1 MAQRTFSPL
10 TVVLGCVFFFSAHV
24 FAVSAVLG
32 VDLGTEYIKAA
43 LVKPGIPLDIVLTK
57 DSRRKEI
64 SAVTF
69 KPLQSGPKSGSYPER
84 LYGSDAIAL
93 SARFPHDV
101 YPNLKTLLGLSV
113 DDPIVQQYAARHPA
127 LQLEKN
133 EARGTAA
140 FKSKVFTE
148 EEEAWLVEELLAMEL
163 QSIQKNAEAA
173 AGAGTSVR
181 SMVLTVPPYFTT
193 EEKRA
198 IQAAADLSGLKVL
211 SLISDGLAVGL
222 NYATSRQFPNINEGG
237 KPEYH
242 LVFDMGAGSAK
253 ATVMKFQGRT
263 VKDVGKFNKTIQEVS
278 VIGTGWDRTL
288 GGDTLNYL
296 IVDDMVAQF
305 VESKGGKKISADADK
320 VKAHG
325 RAIAKLTKEA
335 ERLRHVL
342 SANQQAGASFE
353 GLYEDVDFKYK
364 LTRSDFEKMAE
375 THAFR
380 AEAVLMRALTAAQ
393 LELSD
398 LTSVILHG
406 GASRTPFVQKQLE
419 QAVGSA
425 EKLRS
430 NVNSD
435 EAAVFGAGFRA
446 AELSPSFR
454 VKEIRISEGANY
466 ASGMKWTNNKNKLQH
481 QRLWSPVSPQGGVP
495 KDVTFTN
502 HEDFDV
508 TFYQYVEAAEKDV
521 KVFSTKNLTASV
533 AELKEKYSCVDS
545 DIHFKV
551 GVKLSSESGEVEVT
565 KATVECEAEAP
576 EKEGFVD
583 GVKNL
588 FGFGNKKG
596 DQKPLDGEEDEEF
609 STTGSESSTTA
620 STKTES
626 TTASSSPVPSDAAA
640 VGKEPAPKKKELVT
654 INVEFTLEKAGLP
667 ELSREELVKSKDRL
681 KAFETS
687 DKARRLREE
696 ALNQLEGFTYKVRD
710 LLESDSFIAASTAEE
725 RATLE
730 KKNSEASDWL
740 YEEGADASRD
750 ELKKKYKELNDPV
763 TKIQKRSEESEKRP
777 ELIKALKEA
786 LNSTQTFVGT
796 IRKQIEEYD
805 EWHASAA
812 TEPSSSTSTET
823 PSATPSGDFDGL
835 EDEDSTGKERTMED
849 VVKEKG
855 PVPPLY
861 KREDI
866 EVVEDVYETTSKWLN
881 EMEKKQDALA
891 ATADPVLLVKDLQAK
906 RDKLD
911 KAGMDLA
918 MKGVKN
924 MEGKTKKASKA
935 AKAAKKTKSTATA
948 STSATASPEDGKKST
963 TTIPSKSSTAGEAPA
978 GRTVELPGGG
988 SYVQFGGSDG
998 DTPSEAEIEEI
1009 LKKFDQSQHAQQ
1021 AAAKEQEQDDALEHD
1036 EL

>member
-10 TVVLGCVFFFSAHV
+10 TIVLGCVFFFSTHV

-32 VDLGTEYIKAA
+32 IDLGTEYIKAA

-69 KPLQSGPKSGSYPER
+69 KPLQGGPKSGVYPER

-113 DDPIVQQYAARHPA
+113 DDPIVQEYAARHPA

-133 EARGTAA
+133 KKRGTAA

-173 AGAGTSVR
+173 AGSGTSIR
-181 SMVLTVPPYFTT
+181 SIVLTVPPYFTV

-198 IQAAADLSGLKVL
+198 IQTAADLAGLKVL
-211 SLISDGLAVGL
+211 SLISDGLSVGL

-237 KPEYH
+237 KAEHH
-242 LVFDMGAGSAK
+242 LVFDMGAGSTK

-263 VKDVGKFNKTIQEVS
+263 VKDIGKFNKTVQEVS
-278 VIGTGWDRTL
+278 VIGSDWDRTL
-288 GGDTLNYL
+288 GGDALNYL

-305 VESKGGKKISADADK
+305 IESKAAKKISADADK

-364 LTRSDFEKMAE
+364 LTRADFEKMAE
-375 THAFR
+375 SHAAR
-380 AEAVLMRALTAAQ
+380 VDAVILGALKTAQ
-393 LELSD
+393 LELAD

-419 QAVGSA
+419 QVVGSA
-425 EKLRS
+425 DKLRS

-435 EAAVFGAGFRA
+435 EAAVFGAAFRA

-454 VKEIRISEGANY
+454 VKEIRISEGGNY
-466 ASGMKWTNNKNKLQH
+466 PSGMKWTNNKNKLQH
-481 QRLWSPVSPQGGVP
+481 QRLWSAISPQGGVP
-495 KDVTFTN
+495 KEVTFTN

-508 TFYQYVEAAEKDV
+508 TFYQQIGSAEQDT
-521 KVFSTKNLTASV
+521 KVLTTKNLTASI

-545 DIHFKV
+545 DIQFKV
-551 GVKLSSESGEVEVT
+551 GVKLSGENGEVDVT
-565 KATVECEAEAP
+565 KATVECEAEAS

-588 FGFGNKKG
+588 FGFGKK
-596 DQKPLDGEEDEEF
+596 DQKPLDGDEDA
-609 STTGSESSTTA
+609 ESSTTSSESSA
-620 STKTES
+620 TTTTSTKTD
-626 TTASSSPVPSDAAA
+626 TTSASSSPSPSDPTSDD
-640 VGKEPAPKKKELVT
+640 KEPAKKKVLVT
-654 INVEFTLEKAGLP
+654 INVDFTLEKAGRP
-667 ELSREELVKSKDRL
+667 DLSRDDLIHSKDRL
-681 KAFETS
+681 KAFEAS

-696 ALNQLEGFTYKVRD
+696 ALNQLEGFTYKVRS
-710 LLESDSFIAASTAEE
+710 LLESETFIAASTAEE

-730 KKNSEASDWL
+730 KKNNEASDWL

-750 ELKKKYKELNDPV
+750 DLKKRYKELHDPV
-763 TKIQKRSEESEKRP
+763 AKIQKRSEEADKRP
-777 ELIKALKEA
+777 ELVKALKDA
-786 LNSTQTFVGT
+786 LNSTQSFVNT
-796 IRKQIEEYD
+796 IKKQIDEYD
-805 EWHASAA
+805 EWHASAS
-812 TEPSSSTSTET
+812 TGSSSSTSTET
-823 PSATPSGDFDGL
+823 PSATPSGDFDDL
-835 EDEDSTGKERTMED
+835 EDDDSSKERTMDD

-861 KREDI
+861 KREDVD
-866 EVVEDVYETTSKWLN
+866 VVDDLYESTTKWLK
-881 EMEKKQDALA
+881 EMEKKQDALT
-891 ATADPVLLVKDLQAK
+891 ATDDPVLLVKDLQAK

-924 MEGKTKKASKA
+924 FEGKTKKANKS
-935 AKAAKKTKSTATA
+935 AKTKKTKSATATATA
-948 STSATASPEDGKKST
+948 SASSGDSKEKPT
-963 TTIPSKSSTAGEAPA
+963 TTVPSKSSTAEPEAPA

-988 SYVQFGGSDG
+988 SYVQFGADG
-998 DTPSEAEIEEI
+998 DTPSEADIEEI
-1009 LKKFDQSQHAQQ
+1009 LKKFEQSQQGQGQAGAQ
-1021 AAAKEQEQDDALEHD
+1021 EDAPEHD

>member
-1 MAQRTFSPL
+1 MAQHTFSPL
-10 TVVLGCVFFFSAHV
+10 TIVLGCFFFFSTHV
-24 FAVSAVLG
+24 FAISAVLG
-32 VDLGTEYIKAA
+32 IDLGTEYIKAA

-69 KPLQSGPKSGSYPER
+69 KPPQTGPKAGAYPER

-101 YPNLKTLLGLSV
+101 YPNLKTLLGLPF
-113 DDPIVQQYAARHPA
+113 DDPIVQEYAARHPS
-127 LQLEKN
+127 LQLDKN
-133 EARGTAA
+133 KDRGTAA

-148 EEEAWLVEELLAMEL
+148 DEDSWLVGELLAMEL

-173 AGAGTSVR
+173 AGPGTSIR
-181 SMVLTVPPYFTT
+181 SIVLTIPPYFTIQ
-193 EEKRA
+193 EKRA
-198 IQAAADLSGLKVL
+198 IQTAADLAGLKVL

-237 KPEYH
+237 KPEH
-242 LVFDMGAGSAK
+242 HIVFDMGAGSAK
-253 ATVMKFQGRT
+253 ATVMKFQSRT
-263 VKDVGKFNKTIQEVS
+263 IKDIGKFNKTIQEVA
-278 VIGTGWDRTL
+278 VIGSAWDRTL
-288 GGDTLNYL
+288 GGDALNYL

-305 VESKGGKKISADADK
+305 VESKGAKKISADADK

-325 RAIAKLTKEA
+325 RAIAKLLKEA
-335 ERLRHVL
+335 ERVRHVL

-364 LTRSDFEKMAE
+364 LTRADFEKMAE
-375 THAFR
+375 GHAAR
-380 AEAVLMRALTAAQ
+380 VDTVILSALKTAQ

-398 LTSVILHG
+398 LDSVILHG

-419 QAVGSA
+419 QVVGSA

-454 VKEIRISEGANY
+454 VKEIRISEGTNY
-466 ASGMKWTNNKNKLQH
+466 PSGMKWTNNKNKLQH
-481 QRLWSPVSPQGGVP
+481 QRLWSAVSPQGGAP
-495 KDVTFTN
+495 KEVTFSN

-508 TFYQYVEAAEKDV
+508 TFYQQVGDVEQDT
-521 KVFSTKNLTASV
+521 KVLTTKNLTASV

-551 GVKLSSESGEVEVT
+551 GVKLSGENGEVEVT
-565 KATVECEAEAP
+565 KATVECEADG
-576 EKEGFVD
+576 KEGFVD

-588 FGFGNKKG
+588 FGFGKK
-596 DQKPLDGEEDEEF
+596 DQKPLDGEEDV
-609 STTGSESSTTA
+609 ESSTTA
-620 STKTES
+620 AESSTSTMASTKTEATS
-626 TTASSSPVPSDAAA
+626 ASSSPVPSEAAA
-640 VGKEPAPKKKELVT
+640 DDKELVKKKELVT
-654 INVEFTLEKAGLP
+654 INVDFTLEKAGRP
-667 ELSREELVKSKDRL
+667 ELSREELIKSKDRL

-687 DKARRLREE
+687 DKARRMREE

-710 LLESDSFIAASTAEE
+710 LLENEAFLAASTPEE

-740 YEEGADASRD
+740 YEGGADATRE
-750 ELKKKYKELNDPV
+750 ELKKRYKELHEPV
-763 TKIQKRSEESEKRP
+763 TKIQKRSEEAEKRP
-777 ELIKALKEA
+777 ELVKSLKEA
-786 LNSTQTFVGT
+786 LNSTQSFIST
-796 IRKQIEEYD
+796 ILKQLDEYD
-805 EWHASAA
+805 AWHASAG
-812 TEPSSSTSTET
+812 SSAET
-823 PSATPSGDFDGL
+823 ASATPSSDSDDL
-835 EDEDSTGKERTMED
+835 EDEGGSKERTMDD

-861 KREDI
+861 KREDV
-866 EVVEDVYETTSKWLN
+866 EVVEDVYASTTKWLK
-881 EMEKKQDALA
+881 EMEAKQDALP

-924 MEGKTKKASKA
+924 FEGKSKKASSKSSKPKKA
-935 AKAAKKTKSTATA
+935 
-948 STSATASPEDGKKST
+948 KST
-963 TTIPSKSSTAGEAPA
+963 TTVPSQSSTVEPEAPA
-978 GRTVELPGGG
+978 GKTVELPDGG
-988 SYVQFGGSDG
+988 SYLQFGGEGGDG
-998 DTPSEAEIEEI
+998 PSEAEIEEI
-1009 LKKFDQSQHAQQ
+1009 LKKFQESQQGQGQ
-1021 AAAKEQEQDDALEHD
+1021 ASGKEGAPGHD

>member
-10 TVVLGCVFFFSAHV
+10 TIALGCVFFFSAHV

-69 KPLQSGPKSGSYPER
+69 KPLQGGPKAGVYPER

-113 DDPIVQQYAARHPA
+113 DDPIVQEYAARHPA

-133 EARGTAA
+133 KERGTAA

-163 QSIQKNAEAA
+163 QSIQKNAETA
-173 AGAGTSVR
+173 AGPGTSVR
-181 SMVLTVPPYFTT
+181 SIVLTVPPYFTT

-198 IQAAADLSGLKVL
+198 IQTAADLAGLKVL

-237 KPEYH
+237 KAEHH
-242 LVFDMGAGSAK
+242 LVFDMGAGSTK

-263 VKDVGKFNKTIQEVS
+263 VKDIGKFNKTIQEVA
-278 VIGTGWDRTL
+278 VIGSGWDRTL
-288 GGDTLNYL
+288 GGDALNYL

-342 SANQQAGASFE
+342 SANQQASASFE
-353 GLYEDVDFKYK
+353 GFYEDVDFKYK
-364 LTRSDFEKMAE
+364 LTRTDFEKMAE
-375 THAFR
+375 GHAAR
-380 AEAVLMRALTAAQ
+380 VDAVILSALKTAQ

-419 QAVGSA
+419 QVVGSA
-425 EKLRS
+425 DKLRS

-466 ASGMKWTNNKNKLQH
+466 PSGMKWTNHKSKLQH
-481 QRLWSPVSPQGGVP
+481 QRLWSAISPQGGVP
-495 KDVTFTN
+495 KEVTFNN

-508 TFYQYVEAAEKDV
+508 TFYQQIGSAERDT
-521 KVFSTKNLTASV
+521 KVLTTKNLTASV
-533 AELKEKYSCVDS
+533 TELKEKYSCIDS

-551 GVKLSSESGEVEVT
+551 GVKLSGENGEVEVT
-565 KATVECEAEAP
+565 KATVECEADAP

-588 FGFGNKKG
+588 FGFGKK
-596 DQKPLDGEEDEEF
+596 DQKPLDGEEDA
-609 STTGSESSTTA
+609 ESSTTA
-620 STKTES
+620 SESSTSTTASTETET
-626 TTASSSPVPSDAAA
+626 TTASSSPIPSDAAA
-640 VGKEPAPKKKELVT
+640 DGKEPAKKKELVT
-654 INVEFTLEKAGLP
+654 INVEFTLEKAGRP
-667 ELSREELVKSKDRL
+667 ELSRDELIKSKDRL
-681 KAFETS
+681 KAFEAS

-710 LLESDSFIAASTAEE
+710 LLESEAFIAVSTPEE

-750 ELKKKYKELNDPV
+750 ELKKRYKELHDPV
-763 TKIQKRSEESEKRP
+763 TKIQKRSEEAEKRP
-777 ELIKALKEA
+777 ELVKALKDA
-786 LNSTQTFVGT
+786 LNSTQSFVST
-796 IRKQIEEYD
+796 IQKQID
-805 EWHASAA
+805 D
-812 TEPSSSTSTET
+812 
-823 PSATPSGDFDGL
+823 DFDDL
-835 EDEDSTGKERTMED
+835 EDDDGSKERTMDD

-861 KREDI
+861 KREDV
-866 EVVEDVYETTSKWLN
+866 EVVEDLYESTTKWLK
-881 EMEKKQDALA
+881 EMEKKQDVLA

-924 MEGKTKKASKA
+924 FEGKTKKANKG
-935 AKAAKKTKSTATA
+935 AKSKKTKSTATA
-948 STSATASPEDGKKST
+948 STSSTASASSGEPKKEKST
-963 TTIPSKSSTAGEAPA
+963 TTVPSKSSTAEPEPPA

-988 SYVQFGGSDG
+988 SYVQFGGGDG

-1009 LKKFDQSQHAQQ
+1009 LKKFEQSQQGQGQ
-1021 AAAKEQEQDDALEHD
+1021 AGAKEDAPEHD

>member
-10 TVVLGCVFFFSAHV
+10 AILLGCCFFFSAHV
-24 FAVSAVLG
+24 LAVSAVLG
-32 VDLGTEYIKAA
+32 IDLGTEYIKAA

-69 KPLQSGPKSGSYPER
+69 KPLQSGPKAGAYPER

-101 YPNLKTLLGLSV
+101 YPNLKTLLGLPA
-113 DDPIVQQYAARHPA
+113 DDPIVQEYAARHPA

-133 EARGTAA
+133 KERGTAA
-140 FKSKVFTE
+140 FKSKVFTDDE
-148 EEEAWLVEELLAMEL
+148 DAWLVEELLAMEL

-173 AGAGTSVR
+173 AGSGTSVR
-181 SMVLTVPPYFTT
+181 SIVLTIPPYFTVQ
-193 EEKRA
+193 EKRA
-198 IQAAADLSGLKVL
+198 IQTAADLAGLKVL

-237 KPEYH
+237 KPEH
-242 LVFDMGAGSAK
+242 HIVFDMGAGSAK
-253 ATVMKFQGRT
+253 ATVMKFQSRT
-263 VKDVGKFNKTIQEVS
+263 VKDTGKFNKTIQEVA
-278 VIGTGWDRTL
+278 VIGSAWDRTL
-288 GGDTLNYL
+288 GGDALNYL

-305 VESKGGKKISADADK
+305 VESKGAKKISAEADK

-325 RAIAKLTKEA
+325 RAIAKLLKEA
-335 ERLRHVL
+335 ERVRHVL
-342 SANQQAGASFE
+342 SANQQAAASFE

-364 LTRSDFEKMAE
+364 LTRTDFEKMAE
-375 THAFR
+375 GHAAR
-380 AEAVLMRALTAAQ
+380 VDTVVLNALKTAQ
-393 LELSD
+393 LELSELD
-398 LTSVILHG
+398 SVILHG

-419 QAVGSA
+419 HVLGSA

-454 VKEIRISEGANY
+454 VKEIRISEGTNY
-466 ASGMKWTNNKNKLQH
+466 PSGMKWTNNKNKLQH
-481 QRLWSPVSPQGGVP
+481 QRLWSAVSPQGGAP
-495 KDVTFTN
+495 KEVTFNN

-508 TFYQYVEAAEKDV
+508 TFYQQVGSVEQDT
-521 KVFSTKNLTASV
+521 KVLTTKNLTASV

-545 DIHFKV
+545 DIYFKV
-551 GVKLSSESGEVEVT
+551 GVKLSAENGEVEVT

-588 FGFGNKKG
+588 FGFGKK
-596 DQKPLDGEEDEEF
+596 DQKPLGEEDAES
-609 STTGSESSTTA
+609 STDASESSSSTTA
-620 STKTES
+620 STKTEATS
-626 TTASSSPVPSDAAA
+626 ASSSPVPSEASAD
-640 VGKEPAPKKKELVT
+640 GKEPVKKKELVT
-654 INVEFTLEKAGLP
+654 INVDYTLEKAGRP
-667 ELSREELVKSKDRL
+667 ELSREELIKSKDRL
-681 KAFETS
+681 KSFETS
-687 DKARRLREE
+687 DKARRMREE

-710 LLESDSFIAASTAEE
+710 LLENEAFLAASTPEE

-740 YEEGADASRD
+740 YEGGADATRE
-750 ELKKKYKELNDPV
+750 ELKKRYKELHEPV
-763 TKIQKRSEESEKRP
+763 TKIQKRSEEAEKRP
-777 ELIKALKEA
+777 ELVKALKEA
-786 LNSTQTFVGT
+786 LNSTQSFIST
-796 IRKQIEEYD
+796 IQKQLDEYD
-805 EWHASAA
+805 AWHASAG
-812 TEPSSSTSTET
+812 SSTET
-823 PSATPSGDFDGL
+823 ASATPSSDFDDL
-835 EDEDSTGKERTMED
+835 EDNDGSKERTMDD

-861 KREDI
+861 KREDV
-866 EVVEDVYETTSKWLN
+866 EVVEDVYVSTTKWLK
-881 EMEKKQDALA
+881 EMEAKQNALA
-891 ATADPVLLVKDLQAK
+891 VTEDPVLLVKDLQAK

-924 MEGKTKKASKA
+924 FEGKTKKASSKS
-935 AKAAKKTKSTATA
+935 AKPKKTKSTATA
-948 STSATASPEDGKKST
+948 STALASSGEPKDKST
-963 TTIPSKSSTAGEAPA
+963 TTVPSQSSTVEPEAPA
-978 GRTVELPGGG
+978 GQTVELPGGG
-988 SYVQFGGSDG
+988 SYVKFGGEGGDG
-998 DTPSEAEIEEI
+998 PSEAEIEEV
-1009 LKKFDQSQHAQQ
+1009 LKRFEQSQQGQGQ
-1021 AAAKEQEQDDALEHD
+1021 AGAKEGAPVHD

>member
-10 TVVLGCVFFFSAHV
+10 TIALGCVFFFSAHV

-69 KPLQSGPKSGSYPER
+69 KPLQSGPKPGVYPER

-93 SARFPHDV
+93 WARFPHDV

-113 DDPIVQQYAARHPA
+113 DDPIVQEYAARHPA

-133 EARGTAA
+133 KERGTAA

-163 QSIQKNAEAA
+163 QSIQKNAETA
-173 AGAGTSVR
+173 AGPGTSVR
-181 SMVLTVPPYFTT
+181 SIVLTVPPYFTT

-198 IQAAADLSGLKVL
+198 IQTAADLAGLKVL

-237 KPEYH
+237 KAEHH
-242 LVFDMGAGSAK
+242 LVFDMGAGSTK

-263 VKDVGKFNKTIQEVS
+263 VKDIGKFNKTIQEVA
-278 VIGTGWDRTL
+278 VIGSGWDRTL
-288 GGDTLNYL
+288 GGDALNYL

-342 SANQQAGASFE
+342 SANQQASASFE
-353 GLYEDVDFKYK
+353 GFYEDVDFKYK
-364 LTRSDFEKMAE
+364 LTRTDFEKMAE
-375 THAFR
+375 GHAAR
-380 AEAVLMRALTAAQ
+380 VDAVILSALKTAQ

-419 QAVGSA
+419 QVVGSDD
-425 EKLRS
+425 KLRS

-466 ASGMKWTNNKNKLQH
+466 PSGMKWTNHKSKLQH
-481 QRLWSPVSPQGGVP
+481 QRLWSAISPQGGVP
-495 KDVTFTN
+495 KEVTFNN

-508 TFYQYVEAAEKDV
+508 TFYQQIGSAEQDT
-521 KVFSTKNLTASV
+521 KVLTTKNLTASV
-533 AELKEKYSCVDS
+533 TELKEKYSCIDS

-551 GVKLSSESGEVEVT
+551 GVKLSGENGEVEVT
-565 KATVECEAEAP
+565 KATVECEADAP

-588 FGFGNKKG
+588 FGFGKK
-596 DQKPLDGEEDEEF
+596 DQKPLDGEEDA
-609 STTGSESSTTA
+609 ESSTTA
-620 STKTES
+620 SESSTSTTASTETET
-626 TTASSSPVPSDAAA
+626 TTASSSPIPSDAAA
-640 VGKEPAPKKKELVT
+640 DGKEPAKKKELVT
-654 INVEFTLEKAGLP
+654 INVEFTLEKAGRP
-667 ELSREELVKSKDRL
+667 ELSRDELIKSKDRL
-681 KAFETS
+681 KAFEAS

-710 LLESDSFIAASTAEE
+710 LLESEAFIAVSTPEE

-750 ELKKKYKELNDPV
+750 ELKKRYKELHDPV
-763 TKIQKRSEESEKRP
+763 TKIQKRSEEAEKRP
-777 ELIKALKEA
+777 ELVKALKDA
-786 LNSTQTFVGT
+786 LNSTQSFVST
-796 IRKQIEEYD
+796 IQKQIDEYD
-805 EWHASAA
+805 EWHASAG
-812 TEPSSSTSTET
+812 SSTET
-823 PSATPSGDFDGL
+823 PSATPSSDFDDL
-835 EDEDSTGKERTMED
+835 EDDDGSKERTMDD

-861 KREDI
+861 KREDV
-866 EVVEDVYETTSKWLN
+866 EVVEDLYESTTKWLK
-881 EMEKKQDALA
+881 EMEKKQDVLA

-924 MEGKTKKASKA
+924 FEGKTKKANKG
-935 AKAAKKTKSTATA
+935 AKSKKTKSTATA
-948 STSATASPEDGKKST
+948 STSSTASASSGEPKKEKST
-963 TTIPSKSSTAGEAPA
+963 TTVPSKSSTAEPEPPA

-988 SYVQFGGSDG
+988 SYVQFGGGDG

-1009 LKKFDQSQHAQQ
+1009 LKKFEQSQQGQGQ
-1021 AAAKEQEQDDALEHD
+1021 AGAKEDAPEHD

>member
-1 MAQRTFSPL
+1 MAQHTFSPL
-10 TVVLGCVFFFSAHV
+10 TMVLGCFFFFSAHV

-69 KPLQSGPKSGSYPER
+69 KPLQSGPKAGAYPER

-101 YPNLKTLLGLSV
+101 YPNLKTLLGLSA
-113 DDPIVQQYAARHPA
+113 DDPIVQEYAARHPA

-133 EARGTAA
+133 KERGTAA
-140 FKSKVFTE
+140 FKSKAFTDDDD
-148 EEEAWLVEELLAMEL
+148 AWLVEELLAMEL

-173 AGAGTSVR
+173 AGSGTSVR
-181 SMVLTVPPYFTT
+181 SIVLTIPPYFTIQ
-193 EEKRA
+193 EKRA
-198 IQAAADLSGLKVL
+198 IQTAADLAGLKVL

-237 KPEYH
+237 KPEH
-242 LVFDMGAGSAK
+242 HIVFDMGAGSAK
-253 ATVMKFQGRT
+253 ATVMKFQSRT
-263 VKDVGKFNKTIQEVS
+263 VKDTGKFNKTIQEVA
-278 VIGTGWDRTL
+278 VIGSAWDRTL
-288 GGDTLNYL
+288 GGDALNYL
-296 IVDDMVAQF
+296 ILDDMVAQF
-305 VESKGGKKISADADK
+305 VESKGGKKISAEADK

-325 RAIAKLTKEA
+325 RAIAKLLKEA
-335 ERLRHVL
+335 ERVRHVL
-342 SANQQAGASFE
+342 SANQQAAASFE

-364 LTRSDFEKMAE
+364 LTRADFEKMAE
-375 THAFR
+375 GHAAR
-380 AEAVLMRALTAAQ
+380 VDTVILDALKTAQ

-398 LTSVILHG
+398 LDSVILHG
-406 GASRTPFVQKQLE
+406 GASRTPFVQKRLE
-419 QAVGSA
+419 HVVGSA

-454 VKEIRISEGANY
+454 VKEIRISEGTNY
-466 ASGMKWTNNKNKLQH
+466 PSGMKWTNNKNKLQH
-481 QRLWSPVSPQGGVP
+481 QRLWSAVSPQGGAP
-495 KDVTFTN
+495 KEVTFNN

-508 TFYQYVEAAEKDV
+508 TFYQQVGSVEQDT
-521 KVFSTKNLTASV
+521 KVLTTKNLTASV

-551 GVKLSSESGEVEVT
+551 GVKLSAENGEVEVT

-588 FGFGNKKG
+588 FGFGKK
-596 DQKPLDGEEDEEF
+596 DQKPLDGEEDAES
-609 STTGSESSTTA
+609 STTESESSTTA
-620 STKTES
+620 STKTE
-626 TTASSSPVPSDAAA
+626 TTSASSSPVPSEAAA
-640 VGKEPAPKKKELVT
+640 DGKEPVKKKELVT
-654 INVEFTLEKAGLP
+654 INVDFTLEKAGRP
-667 ELSREELVKSKDRL
+667 GLSREDLIKSKDRL

-687 DKARRLREE
+687 DKARRMREE

-710 LLESDSFIAASTAEE
+710 LLESEAFLAASTSEE

-740 YEEGADASRD
+740 YEGGADATRE
-750 ELKKKYKELNDPV
+750 ELKKRYKELHEPV
-763 TKIQKRSEESEKRP
+763 TKIQKRSDEAEKRP
-777 ELIKALKEA
+777 ELVKALKEA
-786 LNSTQTFVGT
+786 LNSTQSFIST
-796 IRKQIEEYD
+796 IQKQLDEYD
-805 EWHASAA
+805 AWHSSAG
-812 TEPSSSTSTET
+812 SSTDTA
-823 PSATPSGDFDGL
+823 SATPSSDSDDL
-835 EDEDSTGKERTMED
+835 EDDNGSKERTMDD

-861 KREDI
+861 KREDV
-866 EVVEDVYETTSKWLN
+866 EVVEDVYVSTTKWLE
-881 EMEKKQDALA
+881 EMEAKQDALA

-924 MEGKTKKASKA
+924 FESKTKKANSKS
-935 AKAAKKTKSTATA
+935 AKSKKTKPTA
-948 STSATASPEDGKKST
+948 SASSGEPKEEST
-963 TTIPSKSSTAGEAPA
+963 TTVPSQSSTVEPEAPA
-978 GRTVELPGGG
+978 GQTVERPDGG
-988 SYVQFGGSDG
+988 SYVKFSGDGG

-1009 LKKFDQSQHAQQ
+1009 LKKFEQSQQGQGQGSAPG
-1021 AAAKEQEQDDALEHD
+1021 HD

>member
-1 MAQRTFSPL
+1 MAQRMPSPL
-10 TVVLGCVFFFSAHV
+10 RILLGCVFFFSAQV

-69 KPLQSGPKSGSYPER
+69 KPLSSGPKSGSFPER
-84 LYGSDAIAL
+84 LYGSDAVAL
-93 SARFPHDV
+93 AARFPHDV
-101 YPNLKTLLGLSV
+101 YPNLKTILGLTV
-113 DDPIVQQYAARHPA
+113 DHPIVQEYAARHPA

-133 EARGTAA
+133 KERGTAA
-140 FKSKVFTE
+140 FKSKSFTE

-163 QSIQKNAEAA
+163 QAIQKNAEVA
-173 AGAGTSVR
+173 AGAGTAVR
-181 SMVLTVPPYFTT
+181 SMVLTVPPYFTI

-198 IQAAADLSGLKVL
+198 IQAAADLAGLKVL

-222 NYATSRQFPNINEGG
+222 NYATSRQFPNINEGA

-242 LVFDMGAGSAK
+242 LVFDMGAGSTK
-253 ATVMKFQGRT
+253 ATVMKFQSRT
-263 VKDVGKFNKTIQEVS
+263 VKDVGKYNKTVQEVAVLGS
-278 VIGTGWDRTL
+278 GWDRTL
-288 GGDTLNYL
+288 GGDALNSL
-296 IVDDMVAQF
+296 IIDDMVSQF
-305 VESKGGKKISADADK
+305 VESKGAQKVSAQSEK
-320 VKAHG
+320 VKTHG

-342 SANQQAGASFE
+342 SANTQTGASFE
-353 GLYEDVDFKYK
+353 GLYEDVDFRYK
-364 LTRSDFEKMAE
+364 ISRADFEKMAE
-375 THAFR
+375 GHAAR
-380 AEAVLMRALTAAQ
+380 VGAVVQNALKMAG

-406 GASRTPFVQKQLE
+406 GASRTPFVQKELE
-419 QAVGSA
+419 TVVGSA

-435 EAAVFGAGFRA
+435 ESAVFGAGFRA

-454 VKEIRISEGANY
+454 VKEIRISEGANF
-466 ASGMKWTNNKNKLQH
+466 ASGMKWTNAKDKLQH
-481 QRLWSPVSPQGGVP
+481 QRLWSPISPQGGVA

-502 HEDFDV
+502 HDDFSV
-508 TFYQYVEAAEKDV
+508 TFYQQVDSAEQDTKILT
-521 KVFSTKNLTASV
+521 TKNLTATV
-533 AELKEKYSCVDS
+533 AQLKEKYSCVDN

-551 GVKLSSESGEVEVT
+551 GVKLSSENGEVEVT
-565 KATVECEAEAP
+565 KATVECEADAP

-588 FGFGNKKG
+588 FGFGKK
-596 DQKPLDGEEDEEF
+596 DQKVMDGEDGAESE
-609 STTGSESSTTA
+609 STSSESSSTTA
-620 STKTES
+620 STATDATS
-626 TTASSSPVPSDAAA
+626 ASSSPVPTDAAA
-640 VGKEPAPKKKELVT
+640 DGKEATPKKELVV
-654 INVEFTLEKAGLP
+654 ISVDFTLEKTGRP
-667 ELSREELVKSKDRL
+667 EISRDELVKSKDRL
-681 KAFETS
+681 KAFEAS

-710 LLESDSFIAASTAEE
+710 LLENEAFIAASTEKE

-740 YEEGADASRD
+740 YEDGADATKD
-750 ELKKKYKELNDPV
+750 ELKKKYKELHDPV
-763 TKIQKRSEESEKRP
+763 SKIQKRSEEAAKRP
-777 ELIKALKEA
+777 ELIQALKDA
-786 LNSTQTFVGT
+786 LNSTQSFVGN
-796 IRKQIEEYD
+796 IKKQIDEYD
-805 EWHASAA
+805 AWHSSASAA
-812 TEPSSSTSTET
+812 APSSTET
-823 PSATPSGDFDGL
+823 PAPSADFDDL
-835 EDEDSTGKERTMED
+835 EDDEDKERKMED

-866 EVVEDVYETTSKWLN
+866 DVVEDLYDDTLKWLKQ
-881 EMEKKQDALA
+881 MEEKQDALA

-918 MKGVKN
+918 MKGVKHF
-924 MEGKTKKASKA
+924 EQKSKKASKSA
-935 AKAAKKTKSTATA
+935 AKNKKTKSATSSSTTNTATA
-948 STSATASPEDGKKST
+948 STESDNGKST
-963 TTIPSKSSTAGEAPA
+963 TTIPAKSSATEPEAA

-988 SYVQFGGSDG
+988 SYVQYGGDG
-998 DTPSEAEIEEI
+998 EAPTDEELEEI
-1009 LKKFDQSQHAQQ
+1009 LKKFEQHQGPPPP
-1021 AAAKEQEQDDALEHD
+1021 KEEVHD

>member
-10 TVVLGCVFFFSAHV
+10 TIALGCVFFFSAHV

-69 KPLQSGPKSGSYPER
+69 KPLQSGPKPGVYPER

-93 SARFPHDV
+93 WARFPHDV

-113 DDPIVQQYAARHPA
+113 DDPIVQEYAARHPA

-133 EARGTAA
+133 KERGTAA

-163 QSIQKNAEAA
+163 QSIQKNAETA
-173 AGAGTSVR
+173 AGPGTSVR
-181 SMVLTVPPYFTT
+181 SIVLTVPPYFTT

-198 IQAAADLSGLKVL
+198 IQTAADLAGLKVL

-237 KPEYH
+237 KAEHH
-242 LVFDMGAGSAK
+242 LVFDMGAGSTK

-263 VKDVGKFNKTIQEVS
+263 VKDIGKFNKTIQEVA
-278 VIGTGWDRTL
+278 VIGSGWDRTL
-288 GGDTLNYL
+288 GGDALNYL

-342 SANQQAGASFE
+342 SANQQASASFE
-353 GLYEDVDFKYK
+353 GFYEDVDFKYK
-364 LTRSDFEKMAE
+364 LTRTDFEKMAE
-375 THAFR
+375 GHAAR
-380 AEAVLMRALTAAQ
+380 VDAVILSALKTAQ

-419 QAVGSA
+419 QVVGSDD
-425 EKLRS
+425 KLRS

-466 ASGMKWTNNKNKLQH
+466 PSGMKWTNHKSKLQH
-481 QRLWSPVSPQGGVP
+481 QRLWSAISPQGGVP
-495 KDVTFTN
+495 KEVTFNN

-508 TFYQYVEAAEKDV
+508 TLYQQIGSAEQDT
-521 KVFSTKNLTASV
+521 KVLTTKNLTASV
-533 AELKEKYSCVDS
+533 TELKEKYSCIDS

-551 GVKLSSESGEVEVT
+551 GVKLSGENGEVEVT
-565 KATVECEAEAP
+565 KATVECEADAP

-588 FGFGNKKG
+588 FGFGKK
-596 DQKPLDGEEDEEF
+596 DQKPLDGEEDA
-609 STTGSESSTTA
+609 ESSTTA
-620 STKTES
+620 SESSTSTTASTETET
-626 TTASSSPVPSDAAA
+626 TTASSSPIPSDAAA
-640 VGKEPAPKKKELVT
+640 DGKEPAKKKELVT
-654 INVEFTLEKAGLP
+654 INVEFTLEKAGRP
-667 ELSREELVKSKDRL
+667 ELSRDELIKSKDRL
-681 KAFETS
+681 KAFEAS

-710 LLESDSFIAASTAEE
+710 LLESEAFIAVSTPEE

-750 ELKKKYKELNDPV
+750 ELKKRYKELHDPV
-763 TKIQKRSEESEKRP
+763 TKIQKRSEEAEKRP
-777 ELIKALKEA
+777 ELVKALKDA
-786 LNSTQTFVGT
+786 LNSTQSFVST
-796 IRKQIEEYD
+796 IQKQIDEYD
-805 EWHASAA
+805 EWHASAG
-812 TEPSSSTSTET
+812 SSTET
-823 PSATPSGDFDGL
+823 PSATPSSDFDDL
-835 EDEDSTGKERTMED
+835 EDDDGSKERTMDD

-861 KREDI
+861 KREDV
-866 EVVEDVYETTSKWLN
+866 EVVEDLYESTTKWLK
-881 EMEKKQDALA
+881 EMEKKQDVLA

-924 MEGKTKKASKA
+924 FEGKTKKANKG
-935 AKAAKKTKSTATA
+935 AKSKKTKSTATA
-948 STSATASPEDGKKST
+948 STSSTASASSGEPKKEKST
-963 TTIPSKSSTAGEAPA
+963 TTVPSKSSTAEPEPPA

-988 SYVQFGGSDG
+988 SYVQFGGGDG

-1009 LKKFDQSQHAQQ
+1009 LKKFEQSQQGQGQ
-1021 AAAKEQEQDDALEHD
+1021 AGAKEDAPEHD

>member
-10 TVVLGCVFFFSAHV
+10 AILLGCCFFFSAHV
-24 FAVSAVLG
+24 LAVSAVLG
-32 VDLGTEYIKAA
+32 IDLGTEYIKAA

-69 KPLQSGPKSGSYPER
+69 KPLQTGPKAGAYPER

-101 YPNLKTLLGLSV
+101 YPNLKTLLGLPA
-113 DDPIVQQYAARHPA
+113 DDPIVQEYAARHPA

-133 EARGTAA
+133 KERGTAA
-140 FKSKVFTE
+140 FKSKVFTDDE
-148 EEEAWLVEELLAMEL
+148 DAWLVEELLAMEL

-173 AGAGTSVR
+173 AGSGTSVR
-181 SMVLTVPPYFTT
+181 SIVLTIPPYFTVQ
-193 EEKRA
+193 EKRA
-198 IQAAADLSGLKVL
+198 IQTAADLAGLKVL

-237 KPEYH
+237 KPEH
-242 LVFDMGAGSAK
+242 HIVFDMGAGSAK
-253 ATVMKFQGRT
+253 ATVMKFQSRT
-263 VKDVGKFNKTIQEVS
+263 VKDTGKFNKTIQEVA
-278 VIGTGWDRTL
+278 VIGSAWDRTL
-288 GGDTLNYL
+288 GGDALNYL

-305 VESKGGKKISADADK
+305 VESKAAKKISAEADK

-325 RAIAKLTKEA
+325 RAIAKLLKEA
-335 ERLRHVL
+335 ERVRHVL
-342 SANQQAGASFE
+342 SANQQAAASFE

-364 LTRSDFEKMAE
+364 LTRADFEKMAE
-375 THAFR
+375 GHAAR
-380 AEAVLMRALTAAQ
+380 VDTVVLNALKTAQ
-393 LELSD
+393 LELSELD
-398 LTSVILHG
+398 SVILHG

-419 QAVGSA
+419 HVVGSA

-454 VKEIRISEGANY
+454 VKEIRISEGTNY
-466 ASGMKWTNNKNKLQH
+466 PSGMKWNNNKNKLQH
-481 QRLWSPVSPQGGVP
+481 QRLWSAVSPQGGAP
-495 KDVTFTN
+495 KEVTFNN

-508 TFYQYVEAAEKDV
+508 TFYQQVGSVEQDT
-521 KVFSTKNLTASV
+521 KVLATKNLTASV

-545 DIHFKV
+545 DIYFKV
-551 GVKLSSESGEVEVT
+551 GVKLSAENGEVEVT

-588 FGFGNKKG
+588 FGFGKK
-596 DQKPLDGEEDEEF
+596 DQKPLGEEDADS
-609 STTGSESSTTA
+609 STDAPESSTTA
-620 STKTES
+620 STKTEATS
-626 TTASSSPVPSDAAA
+626 ASSSPVPSEAGAD
-640 VGKEPAPKKKELVT
+640 GKEPVKKKELVT
-654 INVEFTLEKAGLP
+654 INVDYTLEKAGRP
-667 ELSREELVKSKDRL
+667 ELSREELIKSKDRL
-681 KAFETS
+681 KSFETS
-687 DKARRLREE
+687 DKARRMREE

-710 LLESDSFIAASTAEE
+710 LLDNEAFLAASTPEE

-740 YEEGADASRD
+740 YEGGADATRE
-750 ELKKKYKELNDPV
+750 ELKKRYKELHEPV
-763 TKIQKRSEESEKRP
+763 TKIQKRGEEAEKRP
-777 ELIKALKEA
+777 ELVKSLKEA
-786 LNSTQTFVGT
+786 LNSTQSFIST
-796 IRKQIEEYD
+796 IQKQLDEYD
-805 EWHASAA
+805 AWHASAG
-812 TEPSSSTSTET
+812 SSTET
-823 PSATPSGDFDGL
+823 ASATPSSDFDDL
-835 EDEDSTGKERTMED
+835 EDDDGSKERTMDD

-861 KREDI
+861 KREDV
-866 EVVEDVYETTSKWLN
+866 EVVEDVYVSTTKWLK
-881 EMEKKQDALA
+881 EMEAKQDALA
-891 ATADPVLLVKDLQAK
+891 ATEDPVLLVKDLQAK

-918 MKGVKN
+918 LKGVKN
-924 MEGKTKKASKA
+924 FEGKTKKASSKST
-935 AKAAKKTKSTATA
+935 KPKKTKSTATA
-948 STSATASPEDGKKST
+948 STAPASSGEPKEKST
-963 TTIPSKSSTAGEAPA
+963 TTVPSQSSTVEPEAPA
-978 GRTVELPGGG
+978 GQTVELPDGG
-988 SYVQFGGSDG
+988 SYVKFGGEGGDG
-998 DTPSEAEIEEI
+998 PSEAEIEEV
-1009 LKKFDQSQHAQQ
+1009 LKRFEQSQQGQGQ
-1021 AAAKEQEQDDALEHD
+1021 AGAKEGTPGHD

>member
-10 TVVLGCVFFFSAHV
+10 TIVLGCVFFFSAHV

-69 KPLQSGPKSGSYPER
+69 KPLQSGPKAGAYPER

-113 DDPIVQQYAARHPA
+113 DDPIVQEYAARHPA

-133 EARGTAA
+133 KERGTAA

-163 QSIQKNAEAA
+163 QSIQKNAETT
-173 AGAGTSVR
+173 AGSRTSVR
-181 SMVLTVPPYFTT
+181 SIVLTIPPYFTI

-198 IQAAADLSGLKVL
+198 IQTAAELAGLKVL

-237 KPEYH
+237 AAEHH
-242 LVFDMGAGSAK
+242 LVFDMGAGSTK

-263 VKDVGKFNKTIQEVS
+263 VKDIGKSNKTVQEVA
-278 VIGTGWDRTL
+278 VIGSGWDRTL
-288 GGDTLNYL
+288 GGDALNYL

-305 VESKGGKKISADADK
+305 VESKGAKKISADADK

-342 SANQQAGASFE
+342 SANQQASASFE

-364 LTRSDFEKMAE
+364 LTRADFEKMAE
-375 THAFR
+375 GHAAR
-380 AEAVLMRALTAAQ
+380 VDAVILNALKAAQ

-419 QAVGSA
+419 QVVGA
-425 EKLRS
+425 ADKLRS

-435 EAAVFGAGFRA
+435 EAAVFGAAFRA

-454 VKEIRISEGANY
+454 VKEIRISDGANY
-466 ASGMKWTNNKNKLQH
+466 PSGMKWTNNKNKVQH
-481 QRLWSPVSPQGGVP
+481 QRLWSAISPLGGAP
-495 KDVTFTN
+495 KEVTFNN

-508 TFYQYVEAAEKDV
+508 TFYQQIGSAEQDTKILT
-521 KVFSTKNLTASV
+521 TKNLTASV
-533 AELKEKYSCVDS
+533 AELKEKYSCADS

-551 GVKLSSESGEVEVT
+551 GVKLSAENGEVEVT
-565 KATVECEAEAP
+565 KVSVECEAEAP

-588 FGFGNKKG
+588 FGFGKK
-596 DQKPLDGEEDEEF
+596 DQKPLDGEEDAES
-609 STTGSESSTTA
+609 STDASQSSASTTA
-620 STKTES
+620 STETE
-626 TTASSSPVPSDAAA
+626 TTSASSSPVPSDAAA
-640 VGKEPAPKKKELVT
+640 DDKEPAKKKELVT
-654 INVEFTLEKAGLP
+654 INVDFTLEKAGRP
-667 ELSREELVKSKDRL
+667 ELSREELIKSKDRL
-681 KAFETS
+681 SAFEAS

-710 LLESDSFIAASTAEE
+710 LLENEAFIAASTPEE

-730 KKNSEASDWL
+730 KKNNEASDWL
-740 YEEGADASRD
+740 YEQGADATRD
-750 ELKKKYKELNDPV
+750 DLKKRYKELNDPV
-763 TKIQKRSEESEKRP
+763 TKIQKRSEEAGKRP
-777 ELIKALKEA
+777 ELVKALKDA
-786 LNSTQTFVGT
+786 LNSTQSFVST
-796 IRKQIEEYD
+796 IQKQLDEYD
-805 EWHASAA
+805 AWQASASA
-812 TEPSSSTSTET
+812 QASTET
-823 PSATPSGDFDGL
+823 PSATPPSDFDDL
-835 EDEDSTGKERTMED
+835 EDDDGSKERTMDD

-861 KREDI
+861 KREDV
-866 EVVEDVYETTSKWLN
+866 EVVEEVRSPP
-881 EMEKKQDALA
+881 
-891 ATADPVLLVKDLQAK
+891 TADPVLLVKDLQAK

-911 KAGMDLA
+911 KVGMDLA

-924 MEGKTKKASKA
+924 FEGKTKKASKS
-935 AKAAKKTKSTATA
+935 AKSKKTKSTATA
-948 STSATASPEDGKKST
+948 STSSTASASAKDAKKEKST
-963 TTIPSKSSTAGEAPA
+963 TTVPSKSTTAEPA
-978 GRTVELPGGG
+978 GRTVELPDGG
-988 SYVQFGGSDG
+988 SYVEFGRNGD
-998 DTPSEAEIEEI
+998 DTPSEAEIEEMI
-1009 LKKFDQSQHAQQ
+1009 RKFSQSQQGQ
-1021 AAAKEQEQDDALEHD
+1021 GQEDAPEHD